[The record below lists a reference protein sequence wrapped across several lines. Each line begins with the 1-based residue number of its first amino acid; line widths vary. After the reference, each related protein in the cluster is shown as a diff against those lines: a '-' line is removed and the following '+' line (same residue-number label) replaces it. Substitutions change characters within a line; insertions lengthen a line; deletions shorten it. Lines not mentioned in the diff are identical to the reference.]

1 MKIYDCFMY
10 FDEDLILNLRL
21 NTLDKYVDYFVIVES
36 SFAHNGEKRKLK
48 FNISKFSK
56 FKKKIIYLVYDEE
69 PNNIYNINKNDIGQS
84 KTNKLIWNAIYRE
97 NGQRNFIMNGLNHAD
112 NNDLILISDVDEIP
126 NLKNIELKNI
136 KQKII
141 LFQQDMF
148 YYKFDLKI
156 PNIKWTGTK
165 ACRKKNLISP
175 QWLRNVKDRK
185 YLIFR
190 LDIIFSKQK
199 YNSVKIINNGGWH
212 FTNIKTAK
220 EIETKLKSYLHHIE
234 FEQNPLSSDE
244 IENIIKE
251 KRAIYNLNLDQRK
264 NKIGK
269 GDKLEKIKLD
279 DLPIYLKE
287 NRKEYEMWLD

>member
-1 MKIYDCFMY
+1 
-10 FDEDLILNLRL
+10 
-21 NTLDKYVDYFVIVES
+21 
-36 SFAHNGEKRKLK
+36 
-48 FNISKFSK
+48 
-56 FKKKIIYLVYDEE
+56 
-69 PNNIYNINKNDIGQS
+69 
-84 KTNKLIWNAIYRE
+84 
-97 NGQRNFIMNGLNHAD
+97 
-112 NNDLILISDVDEIP
+112 
-126 NLKNIELKNI
+126 
-136 KQKII
+136 
-141 LFQQDMF
+141 MF